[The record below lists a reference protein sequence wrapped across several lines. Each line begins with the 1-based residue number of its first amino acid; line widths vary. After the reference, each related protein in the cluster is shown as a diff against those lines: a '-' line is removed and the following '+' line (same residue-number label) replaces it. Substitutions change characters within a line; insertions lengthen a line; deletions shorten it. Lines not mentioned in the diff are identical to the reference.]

1 MFEFVTYSAAKLE
14 TFFLISFRAAG
25 LFLGAPIIGH
35 RFIPRMVKAGLA
47 IMLAIILIPAV
58 GKTPIEPVNSVWL
71 LAVLAA
77 KEMLVGFLIGF
88 FFALL
93 FMAVQMA
100 GGLVGYQIGL
110 SLVNVLDPEMGTE
123 VPLIGEFWFFVAALI
138 FLAIDGHHAIIS
150 ALFDS
155 YKIVPVGSFDFSGGA
170 LDFIIRFSAYSFV
183 MAIKIGA
190 PVIITLFLTEVAL
203 GVVARTVP
211 QMNIFIVGLPL
222 KIGVGI
228 LVIAI
233 ALPVFRFVIE
243 RSVEFLNSEV
253 HRLLHGLGTAS

>member
-1 MFEFVTYSAAKLE
+1 VFEFVTYSADKLE

-25 LFLGAPIIGH
+25 LFLAAPIIGH
-35 RFIPRMVKAGLA
+35 RIIPRMVKAGLA
-47 IMLAIILIPAV
+47 IMLAIILMPAA
-58 GKTPIEPVNSVWL
+58 GKAPIEPVSSIWL
-71 LAVLAA
+71 LGVLAA
-77 KEMLVGFLIGF
+77 KELLVGFIIGF

-93 FMAVQMA
+93 FIGIQMA
-100 GGLVGYQIGL
+100 GGIVGYQIGL

-150 ALFDS
+150 AFADS
-155 YKIVPVGSFDFSGGA
+155 YKIIPVGSFNFSGPA
-170 LDFIIRFSAYSFV
+170 ADYIIRFSAYSFV
-183 MAIKIGA
+183 MAIKMGA

-222 KIGVGI
+222 KIGVGL
-228 LVIAI
+228 LVIATS
-233 ALPVFRFVIE
+233 LPVFRFIVE
-243 RSVEFLNSEV
+243 RSVEFLDNEV
-253 HRLLHGLGTAS
+253 IKLLHGLGSAS